1 MTASPNN
8 ARRFT
13 LLGVTDDVT
22 DCDCCGKRD
31 LKCTMAL
38 AEHDA
43 DGNAVGE
50 VYYGRDCG
58 ARALGWGVTADRA
71 EKAAR
76 GTLAI
81 RGADGDTI
89 YNAWHRHVGP
99 NIEAVYAN
107 KATAR
112 ATLKGGIVVEV
123 WSTFYGSA
131 PEGSPWQ
138 EYGRF
143 LWRLAASSAR
153 RKVSI

>member
-1 MTASPNN
+1 MSAATNTT
-8 ARRFT
+8 RRFT
-13 LLGVTDDVT
+13 LLGITDDVT
-22 DCDCCGKRD
+22 DCDCCGKTD

-43 DGNAVGE
+43 DGNTVGE

-81 RGADGDTI
+81 RGSDGDAI

-99 NIEAVYAN
+99 NIEAVYTN

-123 WSTFYGSA
+123 WSTFYGAA
-131 PEGSPWQ
+131 PSGAPWQ
-138 EYGRF
+138 EYGRM
-143 LWRLAASSAR
+143 LWR
-153 RKVSI
+153 VTT